1 MTLQDFLIG
10 ESFAVLLVFARLGGA
25 LLLLPAFGESYV
37 NPRLRLWL
45 ALFTSAL
52 LATSL
57 GGQLPRPPVEAGP
70 FVSMVGSEVVT
81 GLAIGALLRL
91 VLAALHWAGSIVA
104 MQSGLAAAAF
114 FDPSEATQGTVP
126 GALLST
132 LFLVVLVASD
142 GHHWLLQRIVAS
154 YTSLPPGRLPDPG
167 DLSVL
172 AARLGNAALG
182 LGLGI
187 AGPVLVASFLANLA
201 LGLLARLVPALQ
213 VLFIALPLQILL
225 AISALGLG
233 LGAGTA
239 AGLRFLDQ
247 SSAWLVD

>member
-1 MTLQDFLIG
+1 MTLQDFLVG

-154 YTSLPPGRLPDPG
+154 YTSLPPGRLADPG

-187 AGPVLVASFLANLA
+187 AAPVLVASFLANLA
-201 LGLLARLVPALQ
+201 VGLLARLVPALQ